1 MIENMPAH
9 DKTLFDLI
17 LKPGLKKKSILP
29 TRVHNRLNRALFRV
43 IDK

>member
-17 LKPGLKKKSILP
+17 LKPGLKKK
-29 TRVHNRLNRALFRV
+29 
-43 IDK
+43 IDIAYESS